1 MCFNYKKWEDN
12 SSTTIRIVRIVLLIL
27 IIIGVI
33 LLMTQD
39 SWVPKL
45 VEYILK

>member
-12 SSTTIRIVRIVLLIL
+12 SSTTIRVVRIVLLIL
-27 IIIGVI
+27 IVIGI
-33 LLMTQD
+33 TLLMTQD

-45 VEYILK
+45 VDIILR